1 MISTFLKLA
10 WRNLL
15 RNKRRTFIAGT
26 AIGIGLAAL
35 IYVDALVLGM
45 EANMIS
51 SATSTYLGEGQIHRD
66 GFRTTYEIDQVIN
79 HPDEVT
85 ARLDKDKRVAHYAPR
100 VMSFGMLTSPANINS
115 VTMVGVEPEMEKY
128 LSQVDD
134 DIVEGDFFKEGGE
147 RELLI
152 GSKLAELLEVGL
164 GDRVVLTTSQAGT
177 GDLSQEM
184 FRVSGIYRMNVETM
198 DRAMAFVRIDKAR
211 DMMGLPNAVHEI
223 VLSFASGGIGR
234 DKKNPFWKEYSDD
247 GNEAASWTVILPQLD
262 AALQMSQFSI
272 LLIGVIL
279 FLVVA
284 LGIINTLFMSF
295 HERMFEFGVLRA
307 LGTRSLAMARLILF
321 EAGALAVISVF
332 LGVIIG
338 FIATYITARNGIDYT
353 GIEFAGVTYRELLYP
368 IMQVRQYVFYPFWI
382 FVFTVVIGLYPAGY
396 AARMSPVKAMRKS
409 F

>member
-1 MISTFLKLA
+1 MRTFLKLA

-35 IYVDALVLGM
+35 IYVDALILGM
-45 EANMIS
+45 EANMIE

-66 GFRTTYEIDQVIN
+66 GFRTTYEVDQVIN
-79 HPDEVT
+79 EPAEVM
-85 ARLDKDKRVAHYAPR
+85 ARLNKDKRVEHYAPR
-100 VMSFGMLTSPANINS
+100 VLSFGMLTSPANVNA
-115 VTMVGVEPEMEKY
+115 VTMVGIDPEKERY
-128 LSQVDD
+128 LSQLDD
-134 DIVEGDFFKEGGE
+134 DLVEGTYFDGDDE
-147 RELLI
+147 RALLI

-164 GDRVVLTTSQAGT
+164 GDRVVLTISQAGS
-177 GDLSQEM
+177 GDLSQEL
-184 FRVSGIYRMNVETM
+184 FRVSGIYHMNVEAM

-211 DMMGLPNAVHEI
+211 DMVGLPGAVHEI
-223 VLSFASGGIGR
+223 VLKFNKSGIGR
-234 DKKNPFWKEYSDD
+234 DRDRPFWKEYSDND
-247 GNEAASWTVILPQLD
+247 NEAASWTLILPQLD
-262 AALQMSQFSI
+262 AALQLSQFSI
-272 LLIGVIL
+272 LIIGVIL

-307 LGTRSLAMARLILF
+307 LGTRSLSMARLIIF
-321 EAGALAVISVF
+321 EAGSLAAISVC
-332 LGVIIG
+332 LGIVIG
-338 FIATYITARNGIDYT
+338 FVATSITARTGIDYT

-368 IMQVRQYVFYPFWI
+368 IIQIRQFVFYPFWV
-382 FVFTVVIGLYPAGY
+382 FVFTVVCGLYPASY